1 MATTN
6 IQTFSGDVDV
16 TSDLNIGGETI
27 LGTATYRKRRDW
39 NRNALAYVYLGN
51 VRTSTTTGIRLDV
64 SMNNS
69 NSGYQM
75 YSYYINLF
83 DDDPSHTGGY
93 MTYSCRGA
101 IGSLYYAGSDIG
113 YVYVN
118 DGTGLYTYQL
128 WLADPLYS
136 VSGPMDAY
144 INCQGYYVFDTEVS
158 DVAQGGAAPTNFNL
172 GTPCVITKYTGN
184 VGIGSTNPVYK
195 LDVTGTAAISSNLTV
210 GTANLH
216 VDTNTGNI
224 GIGKA
229 SPISRLDVSDLSNSK
244 TTPTLTLNHSG
255 VFDFASPNPSVWQ
268 SIDFTT
274 EANGTRT
281 RQCGINLLNYSSAGT
296 GQNGIA
302 DRLRTGLGFSVHNE
316 NGMVENALVINK
328 DGNVGI
334 GTVSPGAKL
343 HLVVPDIGNT
353 TEVLRLENGDG
364 TGDIVSTSGG
374 FIGMHLRDN
383 NVGGGEVARISWKHD
398 GTDSSAEGL
407 GQLGFWTSNT
417 GGSGPGVPVERM
429 TIRANGNV
437 GIGTANPSSKLHID
451 NGVLVVSDTSETNT
465 NYLIPDG
472 DGSGGTSNQ
481 HFTGNT
487 HIGVAQFVSEPSDY
501 NFPSVSIINKDRVD
515 NTTKNANI
523 GFFLTDTVGTGK
535 YAGRIGFWPES
546 SDAIKNQFRIY
557 TTDTSAGYTYPVQQ
571 MVVTGDGN
579 VGIGSTNPSAQ
590 LTLGASSGSQI
601 QVTNNTRLLSNTH
614 YLNYATDASA
624 TFEQVLLQFDTGG
637 TGSTDQ
643 SEYAGYVDVEM
654 VAQRTQSTY
663 NIDAFTARL
672 NYMLGWN
679 EQSDTWQVKT
689 FIQENTGRQNEYRSL
704 ESTPVFKYKYVDRQL
719 QIYVSFDARQCRSY
733 TSFTARV
740 TSDNLADVSTPGA
753 DALMA
758 SGTVGTA
765 EVGICY
771 GVGTNAANVGI
782 GTTNPS
788 SNLHVNGDVY
798 VSSNLEV
805 GTANLFVDTQTGNV
819 GIGTESP
826 SYKLDVHGTAN
837 VGTLYSTLTYS
848 NASANIV
855 AWNTS
860 TNEVIDS
867 GLERGFTEHPVET
880 FTGSTTY
887 NANIGTSGEF
897 PPSTHYI
904 EGHGTYEAWAS
915 TQYNVSGQATR
926 EVWKLFDGSTST
938 YFQQSSSTDYDKYNV
953 SSPYEYVGTRGTTTT
968 DVGGTRYMGVWVQL
982 KLPYTIT
989 LAYTKIN
996 NWTSNTD
1003 RSPGAGVILGSNDGD
1018 NWYKL
1023 SEFSGLTYTS
1033 NEEIVQVNATT
1044 PYQYYRMV
1052 TTNTVGTGTINF
1064 TEWRLF
1070 AEKPVTRMENVHISG
1085 ELSSETLQ
1093 TGYIKWPK
1101 VPLKAVESEGYVAS
1115 ASENTTFGGGLKPW
1129 KAFNN
1134 IIGNLYGW
1142 STFNNR
1148 YNSDG
1153 TLNTSTSFQGYD
1165 GHWLKI
1171 SMPQSIVPSFMLFY
1185 PYEDA
1190 RQFMRAG
1197 KILASN
1203 DEITWDVIS
1212 SFSDVIRGEFDF
1224 EPHRINISAHKSYSS
1239 FAVVVSE
1246 NNGLGWLAIDEW
1258 EIYESTLGVGTS
1270 ATTAKLTVDGGLG
1283 LAKGSQVFAGS
1294 DVITEFPKHDRP
1306 LTKYPEVAMTS
1317 GTMGGYTTS
1326 SSSDS
1331 GSNYRSY
1338 KAFDGT
1344 SSFYITASGKYNTSN
1359 GSYTGSN
1366 TFEGI
1371 PGETLSLTMP
1381 KKIKLQHIRIRAR
1394 SGSSSDNAPK
1404 KARIFGSNDNS
1415 TWVQLWTFDEMGL
1428 DFTNGTYKLFV
1439 VNAEQYYNA
1448 YTFVIEEG
1456 DMEPGTTNSYVSIRE
1471 LEYYGHEEG
1480 DESVDVVHR
1489 SIPNTPGTQQL
1500 AVYYEARDP
1509 NSYSFADSSNVYD
1522 LSGNGRTGTLT
1533 GGVGFDAEYNAFT
1546 FDGVNDYITSSDV
1559 GISGAQVLSMSAW
1572 LKTNSSGDV
1581 ARFGIGTYTAAR
1593 CMYFTVN
1600 NSVNSYYIVCNA
1612 HNNTYTGSF
1621 SANTWLHVTM
1631 IYLGGIISTTTLLL
1645 YINGVLQTPST
1656 GPENSA
1662 ALNLPSP
1669 CELRLGRGIDGG
1681 YTSGSIANFR
1691 LFSKVL
1697 NADQVWELYEY
1708 DAERFGHRQNLVALH
1723 KGNLGVGVAHPTSRF
1738 EVAGADGLQE
1748 YPPKAMTGYET
1759 YIEGH
1764 GVFRAS
1770 QSSPYPSANYNAWKV
1785 FDKSLAYGAHFLDSY
1800 SSTNDYIYDGAGTRS
1815 DGLGGFAGEWVK
1827 LEMPYAINLKSFA
1840 IAPAS
1845 LTRAPEDFVILGS
1858 NDGTLWT
1865 QLANF
1870 NGLGSSDWPYSGGYV
1885 LKHFTAPNTKTY
1897 YKYFAIV
1904 VTRTES
1910 NDYLQIDAMVY
1921 YGTPAPSSLEDGH
1934 LTLGKALT
1942 LPRVSGH
1949 AAGAETPR
1957 AESLVVHYDTTVD
1970 SVVSGSTVVDISG
1983 EGNNGTFNGNASYS
1997 STDRALV
2004 FDGTGDY
2011 VDTSVITP
2019 SMAGAQV
2026 HSMSAWFK
2034 SDTASDLQF
2043 VTCLGEKN
2051 GGGAEREF
2059 SAIRINGST
2068 LQFWSYSND
2077 LDKNNA
2083 ISAGVWYHV
2092 VAVYLGGGTS
2102 QSTMLMYLNGERI
2115 TSWDSD
2121 TTDGKALNL
2130 VSPSFAIGED
2140 IGRSDYRFDGL
2151 ISNPKL
2157 WNVALT
2163 AEEVAME
2170 YALGRTGKSLNLTD
2184 TALCLGG
2191 TVPRAQ
2197 LDVRGAAEISKL
2209 GIGVDR
2215 TNFPT
2220 LAPLTIHRYTYDG
2233 LGGGLELTRLNTPD
2247 GNGGLGYNRSSAIWH
2262 AYSSTNSR
2270 ETLYFAVGSG
2280 DYGTSSYD
2288 YTRVRGY
2295 IDTNNSGGNITFT
2308 GQHRAVVEGIPIYES
2323 EKYKG
2328 LIVSSKSNKYVKLN
2342 GLETGSN
2349 AITINESVP
2358 LVSLSNIAQDKSC
2371 FGVISDSEDPD
2382 VREDRIGNFV
2392 TTGQKEKG
2400 DARVFI
2406 NSVGEG
2412 AMWVVNTAGPLESG
2426 DYITTSNVAGY
2437 GQKQESD
2444 SLKNYTVAKITMD
2457 CDFEPATQPI
2467 QRIKQSNVV
2476 ETHYTGLVPVVKGV
2490 PHEWVTTTVTA
2501 DDEWS
2506 NVSVSP
2512 SDVTYAEWSNLEAN
2526 VQNTYTLTYTQTSNV
2541 VYDVKY
2547 TKTTTANVTAEDAWD
2562 AVHIE
2567 PSTVTYAE
2575 YSNLEAN
2582 VQNTYSL
2589 TYTMTT
2595 KVEATEAIYSNLS
2608 TEDKEFFVP
2617 TYYQMVKQTVDAEY
2631 PGAVKHET
2639 VTDRLENALDEHGQL
2654 QWEDDPSGATEKAY
2668 KIRYLDASSQITDE
2682 ANAVHTAAFVGVT
2695 YHCG

>member
-64 SMNNS
+64 SVNNS

-113 YVYVN
+113 YVYVD
-118 DGTGLYTYQL
+118 DGSGLYTYQL
-128 WLADPLYS
+128 WLQDPTYS
-136 VSGPMDAY
+136 QTGSMDAY

-229 SPISRLDVSDLSNSK
+229 SPATKLDILLDSETGSSN
-244 TTPTLTLNHSG
+244 TVGLT
-255 VFDFASPNPSVWQ
+255 
-268 SIDFTT
+268 I
-274 EANGTRT
+274 R
-281 RQCGINLLNYSSAGT
+281 NYSSDHTSIANGFGSRINFVTNRGTSSAYSAPSADIKGYIYTGAGST
-296 GQNGIA
+296 GDYHALDLDVYGDNGSLNRGISILSQSA
-302 DRLRTGLGFSVHNE
+302 TGDPANTI
-316 NGMVENALVINK
+316 MY
-328 DGNVGI
+328 GNVGI
-334 GTVSPGAKL
+334 GT
-343 HLVVPDIGNT
+343 
-353 TEVLRLENGDG
+353 
-364 TGDIVSTSGG
+364 
-374 FIGMHLRDN
+374 
-383 NVGGGEVARISWKHD
+383 
-398 GTDSSAEGL
+398 
-407 GQLGFWTSNT
+407 
-417 GGSGPGVPVERM
+417 
-429 TIRANGNV
+429 
-437 GIGTANPSSKLHID
+437 
-451 NGVLVVSDTSETNT
+451 
-465 NYLIPDG
+465 
-472 DGSGGTSNQ
+472 
-481 HFTGNT
+481 
-487 HIGVAQFVSEPSDY
+487 
-501 NFPSVSIINKDRVD
+501 
-515 NTTKNANI
+515 
-523 GFFLTDTVGTGK
+523 
-535 YAGRIGFWPES
+535 
-546 SDAIKNQFRIY
+546 
-557 TTDTSAGYTYPVQQ
+557 
-571 MVVTGDGN
+571 
-579 VGIGSTNPSAQ
+579 TNPSAQ

-601 QVTNNTRLLSNTH
+601 AVTDNTRLLSNTH
-614 YLNYATDASA
+614 YINYTSSTATDV
-624 TFEQVLLQFDTGG
+624 EQVLLQFDTVG
-637 TGSTDQ
+637 TNGADQ
-643 SEYAGYVDVEM
+643 SEYAGYIDVEM
-654 VAQRTQSTY
+654 VAQRTGTPNY
-663 NIDAFTARL
+663 GPEIFAARL
-672 NYMLGWN
+672 NYILGWN
-679 EQSDTWQVKT
+679 EYDDVWKITIV
-689 FIQENTGRQNEYRSL
+689 QENKSVSPDTVNTFTVFKSV
-704 ESTPVFKYKYVDRQL
+704 PVFKYKYVDRQL
-719 QIYVSFDARQCRSY
+719 QIYVSFNANLFRGY

-740 TSDNLADVSTPGA
+740 TSDAPADVTMPGP

-782 GTTNPS
+782 GTTSPKQMFEVDSSGYGLFSGRLGVGNVLTSAQNGGGQNHWDDGTSAKLVVRCANNANKDATYANARAYAGIALVPGFDAYDTTNMGLWGTGSGENPVFYIQ
-788 SNLHVNGDVY
+788 NQVNNGNNGGGYIALQPVGGNVGIGTTNPVAKLQVAGKSVISENISYQDGTRIYDADLSV
-798 VSSNLEV
+798 VSEIGYSAS
-805 GTANLFVDTQTGNV
+805 GTADIDIGATTSQIGGYTSTYRYKLYTDVASGTSKFKIASVAGPSGTYNGYGTVTDRITLDNTGNV

-938 YFQQSSSTDYDKYNV
+938 FFQQSSSTDYDKYNV

-1085 ELSSETLQ
+1085 DLSSETLQ

-1101 VPLKAVESEGYVAS
+1101 VPLKAAESEGYVVS
-1115 ASENTTFGGGLKPW
+1115 ASENSPYLKGILKPW

-1134 IIGNLYGW
+1134 IIGQLSGW
-1142 STFNNR
+1142 STFGTR

-1153 TLNTSTSFQGYD
+1153 TLITSTSFQGYD

-1185 PYEDA
+1185 PYVDG

-1294 DVITEFPKHDRP
+1294 DVVMELPRHDRP
-1306 LTKYPEVAMTS
+1306 LVKYPEVAMTAA
-1317 GTMGGYTTS
+1317 TTAGYTAS
-1326 SSSDS
+1326 ASRFDAA
-1331 GSNYRSY
+1331 YYPY
-1338 KAFDGT
+1338 KAFNGLKGGNSGDVGWHTGTEPAGGIADYTGT
-1344 SSFYITASGKYNTSN
+1344 SNTYVGTERLSSETVLGEWITIELPKPIKLKETHLWAQFNYSHVPKGGVFYGKRNASDTWTRLYSYTERSIRGRYNPQVHIINETRYFKYFAYVATERYLSASGISV
-1359 GSYTGSN
+1359 
-1366 TFEGI
+1366 
-1371 PGETLSLTMP
+1371 GEWELY
-1381 KKIKLQHIRIRAR
+1381 
-1394 SGSSSDNAPK
+1394 G
-1404 KARIFGSNDNS
+1404 
-1415 TWVQLWTFDEMGL
+1415 
-1428 DFTNGTYKLFV
+1428 Y
-1439 VNAEQYYNA
+1439 
-1448 YTFVIEEG
+1448 EEG
-1456 DMEPGTTNSYVSIRE
+1456 DT
-1471 LEYYGHEEG
+1471 
-1480 DESVDVVHR
+1480 SVDVVHR
-1489 SIPNTPGTQQL
+1489 SIPNKPSQQHL
-1500 AVYYEARDP
+1500 EVYWDANDS

-1522 LSGNGRTGTLT
+1522 LSGNGRKGTLG
-1533 GGVGFDAEYNAFT
+1533 GGVGFDAEYNAWV
-1546 FDGVNDYITSSDV
+1546 FDGTDDYITSSDV
-1559 GISGAQVLSMSAW
+1559 GISGAQVLSMTGW
-1572 LKTNSSGDV
+1572 LKTDSSGEV

-1600 NSVNSYYIVCNA
+1600 NSANSYYIVCNA
-1612 HNNTYTGSF
+1612 NNNTYTGSF
-1621 SANTWLHVTM
+1621 PANTWLHVTM
-1631 IYLGGIISTTTLLL
+1631 IYLGSNISNTTLLL
-1645 YINGVLQTPST
+1645 YINGVLQIPST
-1656 GPENSA
+1656 GAPNTA

-1691 LFSKVL
+1691 LYSKAL
-1697 NADQVWELYEY
+1697 SADQVRELYDY
-1708 DAERFGHRQNLVALH
+1708 DAERFGHRQNVVALH

-1759 YIEGH
+1759 YMEGH

-1770 QSSPYPSANYNAWKV
+1770 ASSISATSGRDSWKA
-1785 FDKSLAYGAHFLDSY
+1785 FDK
-1800 SSTNDYIYDGAGTRS
+1800 T
-1815 DGLGGFAGEWVK
+1815 LGGFFQVDNVGYNETTGLYEGSNVLSSSSGTPYGEYHI
-1827 LEMPYAINLKSFA
+1827 LNLPYKIQLKTFNL
-1840 IAPAS
+1840 APRQS
-1845 LTRAPEDFVILGS
+1845 SNYLSQQTPVDGQIWGS
-1858 NDGTLWT
+1858 NDGQSWY
-1865 QLANF
+1865 NVY
-1870 NGLGSSDWPYSGGYV
+1870 NYSGLTFSSLSDVVYFDV
-1885 LKHFTAPNTKTY
+1885 NDTLTYSQYAIIVTKNGTGADAFAGFSIGELR
-1897 YKYFAIV
+1897 YF
-1904 VTRTES
+1904 
-1910 NDYLQIDAMVY
+1910 
-1921 YGTPAPSSLEDGH
+1921 GTPAPSSLEDGH
-1934 LTLGKALT
+1934 LSLGKALT

-1949 AAGAETPR
+1949 PAGAETPR

-1983 EGNNGTFNGNASYS
+1983 EGNNGTLYNGAAYS
-1997 STDRALV
+1997 STDRALT
-2004 FDGTGDY
+2004 FDGGDDSVGWVPKTAMGISGDWVHSFSGWFKFDTFTTKNFMYTIRGVNTRNQNVTFGTDTTGK
-2011 VDTSVITP
+2011 VTSVWYGNDIVW
-2019 SMAGAQV
+2019 GAVQ
-2026 HSMSAWFK
+2026 
-2034 SDTASDLQF
+2034 TN
-2043 VTCLGEKN
+2043 T
-2051 GGGAEREF
+2051 
-2059 SAIRINGST
+2059 
-2068 LQFWSYSND
+2068 
-2077 LDKNNA
+2077 
-2083 ISAGVWYHV
+2083 WYHV
-2092 VAVYLGGGTS
+2092 CLTYPGSASANQKLYINGELQTITNLGSYSTEALNITSITDMRIGALSGTS
-2102 QSTMLMYLNGERI
+2102 YTHL
-2115 TSWDSD
+2115 
-2121 TTDGKALNL
+2121 DGN
-2130 VSPSFAIGED
+2130 VSKIKF
-2140 IGRSDYRFDGL
+2140 
-2151 ISNPKL
+2151 

-2163 AEEVAME
+2163 AEEVAQE

-2220 LAPLTIHRYTYDG
+2220 LAPLTIHRNTYDG
-2233 LGGGLELTRLNTPD
+2233 LGGGLELTRFNTPD